1 MFFVV
6 IAYGSPNLDLGKVG
20 DAPERSHRYREKL
33 VQDGK
38 ILVHGHIAG
47 QKGHLWVYNVDGVDE
62 LDRVVAEDPMY
73 PWLQN
78 DPAIYML
85 ISEQRAHERERT
97 AALRRPGA
105 ESTGRGDSR

>member
-1 MFFVV
+1 MLFVV

-33 VQDGK
+33 VREGK
-38 ILVHGHIAG
+38 IVVHGHIAG
-47 QKGHLWVYNVDGVDE
+47 QKGHLWVYDVDGVDE

-78 DPAIYML
+78 NPTIHML
-85 ISEQRAHERERT
+85 ISEQRAHEREQT
-97 AALRRPGA
+97 AALRRSGA
-105 ESTGRGDSR
+105 QGGSR